1 MQLFRDSTQNNDDV
15 RHLPG
20 YESLNEDQKA
30 AVHNLYQRSFLL
42 HEARGYRIAS
52 GMAFEIVRQRLGKAL
67 AEAFGIDHQ
76 ANVPHANPV
85 APSFP
90 SDSASGEKADDD
102 GLMAAVGSVLRT
114 LVTNTTHDPK
124 SVDPENGAGEKEQDD
139 NNKKKHDL
147 PEAVVQYLDA
157 PWLDEAARSSDT
169 ALMQQGFVRKGKGKG
184 RVYIH
189 PDGRQ
194 AVISPN
200 GVVNS
205 RTGRK
210 IKHLPELHPGLA
222 NAHRLKQSGGL
233 TVSGPNVRKHDE
245 RKPR

>member
-15 RHLPG
+15 RTLPG

-42 HEARGYRIAS
+42 DEARGYRIAP

-76 ANVPHANPV
+76 ASVPQANPV

-90 SDSASGEKADDD
+90 SAFSDDD

-124 SVDPENGAGEKEQDD
+124 SVDPENGAGGKEQDD

-200 GVVNS
+200 GIVN
-205 RTGRK
+205 RHL
-210 IKHLPELHPGLA
+210 KHPSEVHNSLA
-222 NAHRLKQSGGL
+222 NAHRKKPSGGL